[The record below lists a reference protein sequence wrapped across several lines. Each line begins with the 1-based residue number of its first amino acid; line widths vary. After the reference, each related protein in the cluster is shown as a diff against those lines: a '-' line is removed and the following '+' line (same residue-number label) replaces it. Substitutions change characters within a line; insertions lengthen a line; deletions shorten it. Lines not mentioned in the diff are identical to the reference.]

1 MNKKRIFIIVSIFA
15 MLFVLTACTVPT
27 NADGTIKLIDL
38 TTPWKETFQEDIFQ
52 ALLAWPLAQAINWL
66 TLQTGSVGL
75 AVAVVTI
82 VLNAIILAFTFKSN
96 VAMQKMQQLQPELQ
110 KIQKKYEGKTDQ
122 MSKQKQAQ
130 EMQLL
135 YQKNGVNPLGSLAA
149 SFIQLPVLFAM
160 FSAVRRSYAVAYGT
174 FMGVSLATT
183 PKQGFTSIFQNGP
196 SKEALVIVGLYVI
209 MIILQFASI
218 RLPQYLAERKAKKEA
233 EIHHK
238 HYEKPKNSNALMTYG
253 MLIFISFIMLNWQS
267 AMTLYYCIFSL
278 INIGKTLL
286 IEYLNNK
293 KQKEAN

>member
-27 NADGTIKLIDL
+27 NADGTIKLIYLD
-38 TTPWKETFQEDIFQ
+38 TPWQETFQEDIFQ
-52 ALLAWPLAQAINWL
+52 AILAWPLAQAINWL
-66 TLQTGSVGL
+66 SVQTGSVGL
-75 AVAVVTI
+75 GVAVVTI

-135 YQKNGVNPLGSLAA
+135 YQKNGVNPLSSLAA

-160 FSAVRRSYAVAYGT
+160 FSAVRRSAAVAYGT
-174 FMGVSLATT
+174 FMGVSLSTT
-183 PKQGFTSIFQNGP
+183 PKEGFTTGN
-196 SKEALVIVGLYVI
+196 AVVIGLYVL
-209 MIILQFASI
+209 MILLQFASI

-233 EIHHK
+233 EAHHK

-253 MLIFISFIMLNWQS
+253 MLIFISFIMLSWQS
-267 AMTLYYCIFSL
+267 AMSLYYCIFSL
-278 INIGKTLL
+278 INIGKTLF
-286 IEYLNNK
+286 IEYMNNK